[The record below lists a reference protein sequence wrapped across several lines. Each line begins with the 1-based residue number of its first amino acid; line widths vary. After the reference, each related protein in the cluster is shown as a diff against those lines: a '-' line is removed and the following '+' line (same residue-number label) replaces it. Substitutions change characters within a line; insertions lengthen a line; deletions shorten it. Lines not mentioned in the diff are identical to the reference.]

1 MRAKTI
7 RKALISTIMVI
18 CMLITSAN
26 TTQVLASTE
35 ENTDVPVAKVA
46 GITDIFRAGNS
57 FISTGEKEAS
67 SYSNRAGFDVTNP
80 QSFAEEFIDIGQIL
94 IAVGVVVLVG
104 TFAVMGIRWITA
116 TPDKKAK
123 LQQQLV
129 GLVIAAVIIFGAIG
143 IWNLVR
149 NIMNSAQTAIG

>member
-35 ENTDVPVAKVA
+35 GNTDVPVAKVA

-57 FISTGEKEAS
+57 K
-67 SYSNRAGFDVTNP
+67 
-80 QSFAEEFIDIGQIL
+80 
-94 IAVGVVVLVG
+94 VLQ
-104 TFAVMGIRWITA
+104 
-116 TPDKKAK
+116 K
-123 LQQQLV
+123 
-129 GLVIAAVIIFGAIG
+129 
-143 IWNLVR
+143 NL
-149 NIMNSAQTAIG
+149 